1 MVNLRRGLALGA
13 PGNLGDTVNANDQT
27 PIFTIGH
34 GGRTADQFLALLEQ
48 HHIGYLIDVRSVPFS
63 KYQPEFN
70 QDSIEPLATAKGIQ
84 YLAMG
89 DSLGGRPKDP
99 TCYLDGA
106 VDYELCRTKDWFQKG
121 IARLKNAASGG
132 HRVALLCSEL
142 RPEMCHRTKLIG
154 RELTLQGSQ
163 VVHIDETDALAEQG
177 AVLARITGGQAQLFG
192 DDGGVTLSRK
202 RYRP

>member
-1 MVNLRRGLALGA
+1 MNSNGRLPV
-13 PGNLGDTVNANDQT
+13 
-27 PIFTIGH
+27 FTIGH
-34 GGRTADQFLALLEQ
+34 GGRTAEQLLALLAE

-63 KYQPEFN
+63 KYQPEFD
-70 QDSIEPLATAKGIQ
+70 QHSIEPLAAAKGIQ

-106 VDYELCRTKDWFQKG
+106 VDYELCQTKEWFQKG
-121 IARLKNAASGG
+121 IARLKHAVTGG

-154 RELTLQGSQ
+154 RELALQGTQ
-163 VVHIDETDALAEQG
+163 VVHIDETDALVEQG

-192 DDGGVTLSRK
+192 DDAGVTLSRK